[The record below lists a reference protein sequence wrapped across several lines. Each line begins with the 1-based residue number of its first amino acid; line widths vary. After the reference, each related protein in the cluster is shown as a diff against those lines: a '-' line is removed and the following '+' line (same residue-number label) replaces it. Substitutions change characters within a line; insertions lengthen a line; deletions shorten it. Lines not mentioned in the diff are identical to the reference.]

1 MHQLSKQTKELRK
14 LILKQFILRFI
25 VYTAV
30 MLTAIA
36 LFEIYLS
43 PAIGNLIADSTSQWQ
58 YASLSDL
65 DQIFDGSHRMIQQD
79 NASTGDESDTEI
91 IRYRF
96 LDTYASLKT
105 FKDYARPIVFILGIA
120 GLIFLSLNKFIIYFN
135 ELSRSVASLF
145 EDRSAPIKL
154 NKDLAIVQNELSA
167 IQAESLHNELLAKQE
182 EKRKNELIAYIAHDI
197 RTPLTSIMGYVS
209 LLQNNKNLSVK
220 RREQYTAII
229 HAQSQKLSSMLDDF
243 FDIARFNLQEITI
256 KAQSIDLYTLCLQIA
271 EDLYPA
277 ASNKELEIVVD
288 APLNS
293 LCECDPK
300 QIARALSNIVRN
312 AIVYASPKTIIT
324 IQVKTTDTEAI
335 ISVKNIGQTISPENI
350 ETIFERFFREDQA
363 RNAEQGGA
371 GLGLTI
377 AREIIRAHNGTIK
390 ASSQSSFTEFV
401 ISLPRRA

>member
-105 FKDYARPIVFILGIA
+105 FKDYALPIVFILGIA

-229 HAQSQKLSSMLDDF
+229 HVQSQKLSSMLDDF

-312 AIVYASPKTIIT
+312 AIVYASPK
-324 IQVKTTDTEAI
+324 
-335 ISVKNIGQTISPENI
+335 P
-350 ETIFERFFREDQA
+350 
-363 RNAEQGGA
+363 
-371 GLGLTI
+371 
-377 AREIIRAHNGTIK
+377 
-390 ASSQSSFTEFV
+390 SSQYKSKQQTQK
-401 ISLPRRA
+401 L

>member
-1 MHQLSKQTKELRK
+1 
-14 LILKQFILRFI
+14 
-25 VYTAV
+25 
-30 MLTAIA
+30 
-36 LFEIYLS
+36 
-43 PAIGNLIADSTSQWQ
+43 
-58 YASLSDL
+58 
-65 DQIFDGSHRMIQQD
+65 MIQQD

-105 FKDYARPIVFILGIA
+105 FKDYALPIVFILGIA

-167 IQAESLHNELLAKQE
+167 IQAESLHNELLTKQE
-182 EKRKNELIAYIAHDI
+182 EKRKNELIAYIAHDV

-229 HAQSQKLSSMLDDF
+229 HVQSQKLSSMLDDF

>member
-79 NASTGDESDTEI
+79 NASTGDESDTET

-105 FKDYARPIVFILGIA
+105 FKDYALPIVFILGIA

-209 LLQNNKNLSVK
+209 LLQNNK
-220 RREQYTAII
+220 
-229 HAQSQKLSSMLDDF
+229 
-243 FDIARFNLQEITI
+243 
-256 KAQSIDLYTLCLQIA
+256 TL
-271 EDLYPA
+271 
-277 ASNKELEIVVD
+277 
-288 APLNS
+288 
-293 LCECDPK
+293 
-300 QIARALSNIVRN
+300 AL
-312 AIVYASPKTIIT
+312 K
-324 IQVKTTDTEAI
+324 D
-335 ISVKNIGQTISPENI
+335 
-350 ETIFERFFREDQA
+350 
-363 RNAEQGGA
+363 
-371 GLGLTI
+371 
-377 AREIIRAHNGTIK
+377 
-390 ASSQSSFTEFV
+390 ASSIRQSFMSNHKN
-401 ISLPRRA
+401 